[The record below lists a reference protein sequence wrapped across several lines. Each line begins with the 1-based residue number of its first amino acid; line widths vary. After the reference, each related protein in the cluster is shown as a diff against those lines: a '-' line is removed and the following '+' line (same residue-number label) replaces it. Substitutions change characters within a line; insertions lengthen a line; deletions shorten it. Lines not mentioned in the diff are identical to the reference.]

1 VPDYITT
8 TAALATFLAEAR
20 FARVVGI
27 DTEGAS
33 FHRYRDRV
41 YLLQLSTGSRTAVV
55 DPLVVTDLAPLGQ
68 FLADPDVEKVFH
80 DADYDLR
87 TLDRDY
93 SFRARR
99 VFDTRIAA
107 QLAGEPAI
115 GLAALLER
123 HLGVTIPKVHQKADW
138 SQRPLPDSMLTY
150 AADDVRHLPTLR
162 GTLAQRLE
170 TLARLPW
177 AHEEFAR
184 LETLRWTGSAGDDAA
199 FRRAKGAPRL
209 APRQLA
215 TLRELWRWREAA
227 AARED
232 KAVFRIIGNDA
243 LVAVAA
249 AMPRAPSDLPAVR
262 ELPAALAR
270 RHGAALLAAVARAA
284 SLPDD
289 ALPQRERIPRHPRDP
304 RFDERV
310 QRLKAARNAVADQ
323 LQLDPGV
330 LLGRSAIEALA
341 RAQPTEPGQL
351 ETIPEMRRW
360 QVDVLGPALLGAL
373 A

>member
-1 VPDYITT
+1 VPEYITT
-8 TAALATFLAEAR
+8 AAALATFLAEAR
-20 FARVVGI
+20 FARIVGI
-27 DTEGAS
+27 DTEAAS

-41 YLLQLSTGSRTAVV
+41 YLLQLSTGSRTAIV
-55 DPLVVTDLAPLGQ
+55 DPLAVTDLAPLGQ
-68 FLADPDVEKVFH
+68 FLADPEVEKVFH

-93 SFRARR
+93 GFRPRR
-99 VFDTRIAA
+99 LFDTRIAA

-138 SQRPLPDSMLTY
+138 SQRPLPEAMITY

-162 GTLAQRLE
+162 ATLAQRLQ
-170 TLARLPW
+170 TLGRLPW
-177 AHEEFAR
+177 ADEEFAR
-184 LETLRWTGSAGDDAA
+184 LEGLRWTGSAADDEAY
-199 FRRAKGAPRL
+199 RRAKGATRL
-209 APRQLA
+209 TPRQLA

-232 KAVFRIIGNDA
+232 KALFRIIGNDA
-243 LVAVAA
+243 LVAIAA
-249 AMPRAPSDLPAVR
+249 AMPTTPAALSAVR

-270 RHGAALLAAVARAA
+270 RHGAALLAAVARAT
-284 SLPDD
+284 SLADT
-289 ALPQRERIPRHPRDP
+289 ALPQRERPLRQPRDP
-304 RFDERV
+304 RFEERV
-310 QRLKAARNAVADQ
+310 QRLKAARNAIADQ

-341 RAQPTEPGQL
+341 RTQPQERGQL
-351 ETIPEMRRW
+351 ETMPEMRRW
-360 QVDVLGPALLGAL
+360 QIDALGAALLGAL